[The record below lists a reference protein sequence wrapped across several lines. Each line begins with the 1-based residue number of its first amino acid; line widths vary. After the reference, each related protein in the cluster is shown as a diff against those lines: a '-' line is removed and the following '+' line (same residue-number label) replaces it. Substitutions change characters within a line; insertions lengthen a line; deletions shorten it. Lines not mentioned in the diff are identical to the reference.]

1 MHSLRAA
8 IDWFAGSPAKA
19 FVLIF
24 VVAFSVRAIAL
35 TRVPVAWVTP
45 SGGGQEDRIAVSLLE
60 RGEYSSTYKVPTGPT
75 AHVPPLHPFLISL
88 IYRLVGLT
96 LTAGYVRWLVDI
108 AIVSAAYAMLPWLA
122 ARFGLSPPG
131 GLLAG
136 IAGAFHVQWFCTA
149 EFLAAILLALLL
161 VGFLGRWT
169 RDRSSTAGS
178 LAIGLAFG
186 AAFHLKPALLPVFM
200 GCMAFELW
208 WRSDRRR
215 WLHSAVV
222 VLGAVLACIPWAW
235 RNWNV
240 FDSVFF
246 IRSNFGLELR
256 VGNHQGAA
264 PDVTQS
270 YEQGTLLHPEA
281 QIEEAI
287 LVRELGEIEYMRKA
301 RGEAVEWIRANPT
314 EYFGLVVRRFF
325 GFWFG
330 SWYRPLTATGITLLT
345 ILAALGAWKTIPAL
359 STPQRAAMIIPL
371 LTFPVV
377 YYLVSYEPRYRI
389 PIAWILLLFAG
400 TAVWG
405 LVRGRRADS
414 IPSPTPS
421 SQAEAHLT

>member
-1 MHSLRAA
+1 MHSLKAA
-8 IDWFAGSPAKA
+8 IGWFAGSPARA
-19 FVLIF
+19 FVFIF
-24 VVAFSVRAIAL
+24 LVAFSVRAIAL
-35 TRVPVAWVTP
+35 TGVPESWVTP
-45 SGGGQEDRIAVSLLE
+45 PGGGQEDKIAVSLLE

-75 AHVPPLHPFLISL
+75 AHVPPLYPFLISL
-88 IYRLVGLT
+88 IYRIVGLT

-122 ARFGLSPPG
+122 ARLGLSPQG

-136 IAGAFHVQWFCTA
+136 IVGAFHVQWFCTV
-149 EFLAAILLALLL
+149 EFLASIFLALLL
-161 VGFLGRWT
+161 VGFLRRWT
-169 RDRSSTAGS
+169 RDRPSTAGS
-178 LAIGLAFG
+178 LTIGVAFG
-186 AAFHLKPALLPVFM
+186 AALHLKPALLLVFL
-200 GCMAFELW
+200 GCIAFELW
-208 WRSDRRR
+208 WSRDRRM
-215 WLHSAVV
+215 WLHSAAV
-222 VLGAVLACIPWAW
+222 VLGVIVACMPWAW

-264 PDVTQS
+264 SDVSQS
-270 YEQGTLLHPEA
+270 HEQGTLRHPEA
-281 QIEEAI
+281 HIEEAI

-301 RGEAVEWIRANPT
+301 KREAFEWMREHPAK
-314 EYFGLVVRRFF
+314 YLSLCVRRFA

-359 STPQRAAMIIPL
+359 SIPQRAALIIPL

-389 PIAWILLLFAG
+389 PIEWILLLFAG
-400 TAVWG
+400 TAVWE
-405 LVRGRRADS
+405 LVRGPGQVRSDD
-414 IPSPTPS
+414 T
-421 SQAEAHLT
+421 